1 MAQISFMINNGSVT
15 NTVYMPTSDP
25 SVNNIT
31 LLISGDTPLSLIAGT
46 PVEEKQAAS
55 ASGTLFYLHLKNL
68 GLSASELNDLS
79 VSLAGWTAKVFA
91 DTQVI
96 CLTPSQNVTLT
107 KGQVLTVKVGNF
119 VASEAPSGSSAQ
131 LYMNFYRASP
141 VSTGGLPF
149 TYNNIVTLQAPPTGQ
164 LDLHEVLAV
173 SLDNNAVVQSTSDYP
188 EVENKLNLA
197 FAPGPNPKVVTAG
210 PDTVFT
216 INFVYASDQYG
227 YGALTTVDN
236 ALKIEVNTGDNASGW
251 VITPPPPG
259 SQNPGWMLQPLA
271 GQPILGASSTVD
283 FVLSEILTK
292 FQAGPTLMLI
302 GYSGVPGYQDGAF
315 SLVVYKEAHVYIH
328 SLLASPNPAVLN
340 EGLAAVDL
348 SWTASASRLTLMPG
362 MIDVTGLSVY
372 KVQIAQS
379 TQFSL
384 IAQGRS
390 ASNYASSDIQV
401 DILPVINCIA
411 ASPQNVYYKDFPH
424 DILLDWSVNSNAEVA
439 LSNSVNSN
447 VQYLPPNY
455 TTGVTVA
462 QPQMFSIKP
471 NNNDLPLFI
480 ERNEVISAF
489 ELKQQTVTLGA
500 TPTAIALSPTANICA
515 VVQGG
520 SDRIQ
525 IIETITNKPYGSP
538 INAGS
543 QPVAMSFS
551 NDGTRFFVANAGDS
565 TLSVFDVT
573 FDSASSGY
581 RFSKVTNVALSGVPV
596 DLQLSA
602 DDTALFVTSNN
613 SGDNPGVLDVVSRTG
628 GNYAVSS
635 SVSFPDRAGALAVL
649 PSAAQIFVIS
659 PTAQSIYVVG
669 YDSIHQTYQ
678 WVRTI
683 DGFDAGDKPVDIS
696 IAGQDAG
703 TLLVV
708 CSGSDSVYAVSKEV
722 SSVAGKQKLPVG
734 SGPTR
739 VLAIESGAYAYVA
752 NTRGNTLSLIAC
764 FKGSGLCSVL
774 ESALVNGAS
783 PTALASSAQGSLI
796 YVANGVP
803 SLSVWNTKTFNDSGS
818 TLSVTLPTSVAAS
831 REYVVSWH
839 NYNIQISYQG
849 KQPTPGLKVYNRS
862 TQTTTLVNDGTQ
874 YTTFAFWPD
883 SSQHV
888 AIATVHGDN
897 KLYALETRR
906 FTTSTS
912 LPFSTSSSARA
923 VATTI
928 SPFGNVIFV
937 LSVDNKQYQL
947 VAIAC
952 DLKTNQYRI
961 VSTVDLFTQTAS
973 SGHALAAVSD
983 GSSAYVTD
991 SVYKKLYVV
1000 ARDGTGAYKLQGK
1013 TYDFAYLPRAMN
1025 CAPDDTQLYVWM
1037 NESSTSGFARFD
1049 IAAGVLEN
1057 VVLPGTVSFQIS
1069 SMTIS
1074 PDGSRLYLADTNL
1087 GGVRVFSTDAMQNV
1101 ENVQFAGA
1109 SFPMGVAIAPDGS
1122 GLFTANAFS
1131 DNASLGVQLPAS
1143 RSVGAGRE
1151 MLMGTGAEYVGIFI
1165 RDYIGETPTSNNGSG
1180 WTLSPDIIPWGTTPM
1195 PDPSVLGQ
1203 KANYDKDYSN
1213 SITLGQYNN
1222 VYVRGLNTNN
1232 GPQKSCVYFY
1242 WVDSS
1247 VVLLPS
1253 QWSPYNFTFD
1263 QKLQNWLEIAA
1274 QNKGDIAYSPAPLTW
1289 KPSDQYPHYCLVAW
1303 VDNSANPSPPDL
1315 GEWAN
1320 FKTWDDLGNF
1330 ILSHPNM
1337 AWRNTNDVAV
1347 GHQFMN
1353 AQTRVSGVAEGGQVT
1368 VGVVMKN
1375 IPIDSK
1381 GTIQFTLINS
1391 NGTISYTSPVHAID
1405 TNTFSQTID
1414 WPPNAPDPILTY
1426 TYNPASGKLQGG
1438 ESITAFTSFMP
1449 PMAFM
1454 KKLLLR
1460 APHLLIDIP
1469 SRTFGAVKGTFAVQ
1483 EMLLGTVRFNYT
1495 PPTGH

>member
-1 MAQISFMINNGSVT
+1 MAQISFTINNGSVA
-15 NTVYMPTSDP
+15 NTIYMPTGDP
-25 SVNNIT
+25 SINDIT
-31 LLISGDTPLSLIAGT
+31 LLISSDTTLSLIAGT
-46 PVEEKQAAS
+46 PVEEKQAPN
-55 ASGTLFYLHLKNL
+55 ASGSLFYLHLKNL
-68 GLSASELNDLS
+68 GLSSSELSDLT
-79 VSLAGWTAKVFA
+79 VSLAGWTAKVYA

-96 CLTPSQNVTLT
+96 CLTPVQNTTLT
-107 KGQVLTVKVGNF
+107 KGQVLTASVGNF
-119 VASEAPSGSSAQ
+119 IARETPSGSTAQ
-131 LYMNFYRASP
+131 LYMNFYRAGP
-141 VSTGGLPF
+141 VSSGGLPF

-173 SLDNNAVVQSTSDYP
+173 SLDNNTIVQSTSEYP
-188 EVENKLNLA
+188 KIENALNLV
-197 FAPGPNPKVVTAG
+197 FAPGPNPKIVTAG
-210 PDTVFT
+210 PNTVLT

-236 ALKIEVNTGDNASGW
+236 AMNIEVNAGDNASGW
-251 VITPPPPG
+251 VITPPPKG
-259 SQNPGWMLQPLA
+259 SQNPGWMLQPPD
-271 GQPILGASSTVD
+271 GQPILGAGSTVD
-283 FVLSEILTK
+283 FELSDIVTK
-292 FQAGPTLMLI
+292 FQAGPTLVLI
-302 GYSGVPGYQDGAF
+302 SYSGVPGYQDGAF

-340 EGLAAVDL
+340 EGVATVSL

-362 MIDVTGLSVY
+362 MIDVTGLNTY
-372 KVQIAQS
+372 KAQIAES

-390 ASNYASSDIQV
+390 ASNYASSDIKV

-424 DILLDWSVNSNAEVA
+424 DILLDWSVNSNDEVA
-439 LSNSVNSN
+439 LSSSVNSN

-455 TTGVTVA
+455 TTGVNVA
-462 QPQMFSIKP
+462 QPQMFTIAP
-471 NNNDLPLFI
+471 NNSYLPLFI

-489 ELKQQTVTLGA
+489 ELNQQTVSLDS

-515 VVQGG
+515 VAGSG

-525 IIETITNKPYGSP
+525 IFETITHQPYGSP
-538 INAGS
+538 ITAGS
-543 QPVAMSFS
+543 RPVAMSFS
-551 NDGTRFFVANAGDS
+551 NDGARFFVANAGDS
-565 TLSVFDVT
+565 TLSVFNVT
-573 FDSASSGY
+573 FDSANSGY
-581 RFSKVTNVALSGVPV
+581 RFSKVSDVTLSGVPV
-596 DLQLSA
+596 GLQLSA
-602 DDTALFVTSNN
+602 DDTSIFVTSNTT
-613 SGDNPGVLDVVSRTG
+613 GANPGVLDVVSQTG
-628 GNYAVSS
+628 GNYTVSS
-635 SVSFPDRAGALAVL
+635 SVSFAGQAGPLAVL
-649 PSAAQIFVIS
+649 PSAAQIFVVGPAS
-659 PTAQSIYVVG
+659 QTVYVVG
-669 YDSIHQTYQ
+669 YDSIHQSYQ
-678 WVRTI
+678 WVRSI
-683 DGFDAGDKPVDIS
+683 GGFDAGDKPVDIA

-703 TLLVV
+703 TLLIV
-708 CSGSDSVYAVSKEV
+708 CSQSDSVYAVSKEV
-722 SSVAGKQKLPVG
+722 SSVAGKQKLQVG
-734 SGPTR
+734 RGPTR

-752 NTRGNTLSLIAC
+752 NTRANCLSLISC

-774 ESALVNGAS
+774 ENGLANGAG

-796 YVANGVP
+796 YTANDNA
-803 SLSVWNTKTFNDSGS
+803 SLSVWNTKTFNDNGS

-831 REYVVSWH
+831 RDYAVSWH

-849 KQPTPGLKVYNRS
+849 KQPTPGLKVYNRK
-862 TQTTTLVNDGTQ
+862 TQTTTLVNDNVQ

-883 SSQHV
+883 NSRHLG
-888 AIATVHGDN
+888 IATVSGDN
-897 KLYALETRR
+897 TLYVLDTQR
-906 FTTSTS
+906 FTTTTS
-912 LPFSTSSSARA
+912 LPFSDSSTARA

-928 SPFGNVIFV
+928 SPFGNMIFV
-937 LSVDNKQYQL
+937 LSVDNKKYQL

-952 DLKTNQYRI
+952 DLKNNQFAI

-983 GSSAYVTD
+983 GSSAFVTD
-991 SVYKKLYVV
+991 SIYKKLYVV
-1000 ARDGTGAYKLQGK
+1000 ARDGTGTYKLK
-1013 TYDFAYLPRAMN
+1013 PATYDFSYLPRAMN

-1057 VVLPGTVSFQIS
+1057 IVLPGTVPFQIS
-1069 SMTIS
+1069 GMTIS

-1101 ENVQFAGA
+1101 ENVLFAGA

-1131 DNASLGVQLPAS
+1131 DNVSLGGQLAAS
-1143 RSVGAGRE
+1143 SAVLKGPERY
-1151 MLMGTGAEYVGIFI
+1151 GTGTEYQGIFL
-1165 RDYIGETPTSNNGSG
+1165 RDYLGETPTSNNGSG
-1180 WTLSPDIIPWGTTPM
+1180 WTLSPDIVPWGTTPM

-1203 KANYDKDYSN
+1203 QANYGKEFAN
-1213 SITLGQYNN
+1213 NITLGQYNN
-1222 VYVRGLNTNN
+1222 VYVRGLNTN
-1232 GPQKSCVYFY
+1232 GGQQKSRIYFY

-1253 QWSPYNFTFD
+1253 QWSPYNFSFD
-1263 QKLQNWLEIAA
+1263 QNLQNWLDITA
-1274 QNKGDIAYSPAPLTW
+1274 QNQGDIAYSPAPLSW

-1303 VDNSANPSPPDL
+1303 VDNTANPSPPDL

-1353 AQTRVSGVAEGGQVT
+1353 AQTRVAGVADGGQVT

-1391 NGTISYTSPVHAID
+1391 NGTISYTSPVHPID
-1405 TNTFSQTID
+1405 TNTFSQTIA
-1414 WPPNAPDPILTY
+1414 WPAHVPDPILTY
-1426 TYNPASGKLQGG
+1426 TYNPASGTLQGS
-1438 ESITAFTSFMP
+1438 ESITAFTSFLP
-1449 PMAFM
+1449 PMSLK

-1460 APHLLIDIP
+1460 APHLLIDVP
-1469 SRTFGAVKGTFAVQ
+1469 TKAYAVT

-1495 PPTGH
+1495 PPKA